1 MKITKVDVRKY
12 DNETNMKA
20 LVSMTIDDCFIVKG
34 IRVIE
39 GNDGLFV
46 AMPSRKVGD
55 TYRDIAHPLNSETR
69 NMVNEAILKAYEEA
83 E

>member
-39 GNDGLFV
+39 GKDGLFV
-46 AMPSRKVGD
+46 AMPSRKAGD
-55 TYRDIAHPLNSETR
+55 TYKDIAHPLNSETR
-69 NMVNEAILKAYEEA
+69 TMVNDAILKAYEEA